1 MADTTTTTYSLVKP
15 EVGASED
22 TWGTKIN
29 TNLDSIDDLLDGT
42 TVVTGIKMSDLAS
55 IVDNADNTKVAQFQ
69 ASGITT
75 ATTRTFTFP
84 DASGTFVLADAT
96 QTLTNKT
103 LTSPT
108 INTPTIG
115 TNFTFDGVTL
125 TGTTGA
131 DVTLVSGTAGTSGNL
146 AQWNADGDLVDT
158 GIPAGSPGLEFISS
172 QDASASA
179 TLDFTGFDASKYDV
193 YVFEIQSLIPAADN
207 GSLLIRTSTDG
218 GSTYDSGASDY
229 TYVRQQINN
238 NPVATASLG
247 DPLASII
254 NVISGVGSDT
264 GEDGVNLTARVL
276 SAGLTKKTSVVWQ
289 GIAMGATT
297 ADHIHVTGAGSRLS
311 SADVDGIRF
320 YFNNGNIESG
330 TITMYGLRNA

>member
-55 IVDNADNTKVAQFQ
+55 IVDNVDNTKVAQFQ

-158 GIPAGSPGLEFISS
+158 GIPAGSPGLEFIES
-172 QDASASA
+172 QDASSDAS
-179 TLDFTGFDASKYDV
+179 LDFTGFDATKYDAYLFV
-193 YVFEIQSLIPAADN
+193 LGNVILSADN
-207 GSLLIRTSTDG
+207 TNLLVDSSTDG
-218 GSTYDSGASDY
+218 GSTYDNDHDY
-229 TYVRQQINN
+229 SIVQQTLGGT
-238 NPVATASLG
+238 ATPAYGGFTSTWM
-247 DPLASII
+247 PIA
-254 NVISGVGSDT
+254 SGVGSDT
-264 GEDGVNLTARVL
+264 GEDGISGQLWVYHPHIAKMTHFTFNCIFERSDGSYMNQSGSAVKTAAV
-276 SAGLTKKTSVVWQ
+276 
-289 GIAMGATT
+289 
-297 ADHIHVTGAGSRLS
+297 
-311 SADVDGIRF
+311 DVDAIQF
-320 YFNNGNIESG
+320 VPSTGNIESG
-330 TITMYGLRNA
+330 TITMYGLRNS